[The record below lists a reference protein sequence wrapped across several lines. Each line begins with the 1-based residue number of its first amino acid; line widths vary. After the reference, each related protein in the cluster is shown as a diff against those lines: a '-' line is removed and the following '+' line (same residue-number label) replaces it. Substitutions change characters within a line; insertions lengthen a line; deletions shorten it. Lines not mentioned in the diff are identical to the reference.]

1 MMSPLFAT
9 GFQTVFFSMLRIVV
23 VALLAGI
30 LVRRRVIRSED
41 IDTLS
46 RITIHVLLPCL
57 ILTSLITRLDTGSTP
72 LWWILP
78 LASMAMNLGGLFFGW
93 VLFGRTTRRHPE
105 LIAMSGIQNSAYLV
119 LPVGQALFPETFDTF
134 AAYCFLFVIGNTPI
148 HWTLGV
154 RLVGG
159 KGKVRLREMINP
171 PLVASLAGVAIALSG
186 LSPHVP
192 SLVLDATGLLGS
204 ATIPLATFILGA
216 TLGEVRLQKLPPWH
230 RLLGLAGV
238 KFGLVPLITW
248 WAISAFDLA
257 RQSPLIASLFMIQA
271 AAAPATNLILQA
283 RAYNGRTE
291 VIGGAMLACYVVCL
305 MAIPFWL
312 TLATGPVSP

>member
-1 MMSPLFAT
+1 MPPLFAT
-9 GFQTVFFSMLRIVV
+9 GFQTVFLSMLRIVL
-23 VALLAGI
+23 VALFAAFLT
-30 LVRRRVIRSED
+30 RRRIIQPKD

-57 ILTSLITRLDTGSTP
+57 ILTSLITRLNTTSSS

-78 LASMAMNLGGLFFGW
+78 LASMAMNLGGLFLGW
-93 VLFGRTTRRHPE
+93 VLFGRTFHKHPE
-105 LIAMSGIQNSAYLV
+105 LIAMCGIQNSAYLV
-119 LPVGQALFPETFDTF
+119 LPVGQALFPASFDTF

-159 KGKVRLREMINP
+159 KDKINLKGMLNP
-171 PLVASLAGVAIALSG
+171 PLIASLLGV
-186 LSPHVP
+186 V
-192 SLVLDATGLLGS
+192 LVLLGLTSYVPPLVMDSTRLLGS

-216 TLGEVRLQKLPPWH
+216 TLGEVRFKSLPPWH
-230 RLLGLAGV
+230 GLLRLSFV
-238 KFGLVPLITW
+238 KFGFIPLATW
-248 WAISAFDLA
+248 ACISAFHLA
-257 RQSPLIASLFMIQA
+257 DRNPLVASLFMIQA

-291 VIGGAMLACYVVCL
+291 ILGGAMLICYAVCL
-305 MAIPFWL
+305 FAIPFWL
-312 TLATGPVSP
+312 TLAAPV

>member
-1 MMSPLFAT
+1 MIPPLFAA

-23 VALLAGI
+23 VALFAGF

-57 ILTSLITRLDTGSTP
+57 ILTSLITRLDTASTP

-93 VLFGRTTRRHPE
+93 ILFGRTTRHHPE
-105 LIAMSGIQNSAYLV
+105 LIAMCGIQNSAYLV
-119 LPVGQALFPETFDTF
+119 LPVGQALFPATFDTF
-134 AAYCFLFVIGNTPI
+134 AAYCFLFVIVNTPV
-148 HWTLGV
+148 HWSFGV

-159 KGKVRLREMINP
+159 KGKIHLKEMVNP
-171 PLVASLAGVAIALSG
+171 PLVASLAGITIALSG

-192 SLVLDATGLLGS
+192 SLALDATSLLGS

-216 TLGEVRLQKLPPWH
+216 TLGEVRLKSLPPWH
-230 RLLGLAGV
+230 RLLGLTSI
-238 KFGLVPLITW
+238 KFALIPLATW
-248 WAISAFDLA
+248 GCIAAFHLA
-257 RQSPLIASLFMIQA
+257 DHSPLIASLCMIQA
-271 AAAPATNLILQA
+271 SAAPATNLILQA

-291 VIGGAMLACYVVCL
+291 IIGGAMLVCYAACL
-305 MAIPFWL
+305 LAIPFWL
-312 TLATGPVSP
+312 TLAAPL